1 MVMRMN
7 SVESKQGRGPLP
19 ADRSGSF
26 DDRYFPN
33 VTPIVFVGG
42 TGRSGTHIV
51 SQFLGRNNKLAS
63 IPVEC
68 RFHVDD
74 DGFPGLLAG
83 RVSKARFLH
92 RLRGFWWKGRQ
103 TGRQRGMFRFV
114 EPADFERG
122 VERFDREFD
131 DDPRAAC
138 RNLFLDLLWPRAQS
152 KSASGL
158 VEQSCDTIAESAT
171 LVDLFPEAKFI
182 HVVRDGRDASASRV
196 AQTRKLIYPRTRRQ
210 GIEWWEA
217 RIRRIDEGAKAIP
230 EGRLLEVGLE
240 DLLTPPRR
248 KVGKEVAQFAGVK
261 LGRKMRRFYWGT
273 MDTDAAN
280 TARWREGLSEKD
292 LHAIDSLYAETLER
306 LERDGITCAPILRKA
321 YQASGSAD
329 WPPPAAGSSETA
341 EAR

>member
-7 SVESKQGRGPLP
+7 SVEAKEGPGSAP
-19 ADRSGSF
+19 GDRTGGF
-26 DDRYFPN
+26 DERYFPS
-33 VTPIVFVGG
+33 VTPIIFVGG

-83 RVSKARFLH
+83 RVSKARFLR

-114 EPADFERG
+114 EREDFERG
-122 VERFDREFD
+122 VERFDREFEAD
-131 DDPRAAC
+131 ARAAC

-152 KSASGL
+152 KGASGL
-158 VEQSCDTIAESAT
+158 VEQSCDTIAASGT

-217 RIRRIDEGAKAIP
+217 RIRRIDEGAKSIP

-248 KVGKEVAQFAGVK
+248 QVGKEVAWFAGVK

-280 TARWREGLSEKD
+280 TARWRDGLSPKE
-292 LHAIDSLYAETLER
+292 LTEIDALYAQSLDR
-306 LERDGITCAPILRKA
+306 LERDGVTCVPILRKA
-321 YQASGSAD
+321 YEAGGGADGPTAASSAED
-329 WPPPAAGSSETA
+329 ADAG
-341 EAR
+341 